1 MRLLVISWE
10 YPPNVVGGI
19 GKHVAELVQAFVDVA
34 ARSGSPIQ
42 LDLLTPHSGN
52 APETEHISDSVT
64 IYRVETPSIN
74 PLDLFNSVIDNNR
87 YLESKARE
95 LHSHAPYDLVHVHE
109 WLTASAGIELK
120 HKWRVPLIVTIH
132 ATERGRHH
140 SHVPNE
146 TSHRINQLEWQ
157 VCYEAWRIIVCSSY
171 MAGELGQ
178 YFDVPLDKVTL
189 IPNGVDISPF
199 RACSEERIQELRG
212 RYAPNGEKLLFFVG
226 RITPEKGVQVLLR
239 ALPPLRWNYPDLR
252 LLVAGRNSEQ
262 MQPLVDELQIG
273 EAVELLGFIDSETR
287 NCLYRAVD
295 AAVFP
300 SLYEPFGIVALE
312 AMAAGCNVI
321 ASDVGGLGEV
331 VDHRRTGLT
340 SVAGDPDSI
349 VWAVDQLFSDPVQAQ
364 AMRARGLQEVI
375 RSYDWHII
383 AASTLDTYR
392 AVLAQ
397 RQDLNW

>member
-19 GKHVAELVQAFVDVA
+19 GKHVAEFVQAFVNNA
-34 ARSGSPIQ
+34 AQDSAPLH
-42 LDLLTPHSGN
+42 LDLLTPLSGY
-52 APETEHISDSVT
+52 APETEHLSDNVT
-64 IYRVETPSIN
+64 IHRVETPSVN

-87 YLESKARE
+87 YLEAKARE
-95 LHSHAPYDLVHVHE
+95 LHNHAPYDLVHVHE
-109 WLTASAGIELK
+109 WLTASAGIVLK
-120 HKWRVPLIVTIH
+120 HDWKVPLIVTVH

-157 VCYEAWRIIVCSSY
+157 VCFEAWRIIVCSAY
-171 MAGELGQ
+171 MAGELGR

-189 IPNGVDISPF
+189 IPNGVDIAPF
-199 RACSEERIQELRG
+199 RACSEERVQELRA
-212 RYAPNGEKLLFFVG
+212 RYAPHGEKLLFFIG

-239 ALPPLRWNYPDLR
+239 ALPPLRWKYPDLR
-252 LLVAGRNSEQ
+252 LLVAGKNSEQ
-262 MQPLVDELQIG
+262 MQPLVDELHIG

-331 VDHRRTGLT
+331 VDHHRTGLT
-340 SVAGDPDSI
+340 SVADDPDSI

-364 AMRARGLQEVI
+364 AMRARGMREVI
-375 RSYDWHII
+375 RSYDWRII
-383 AASTLDTYR
+383 ATSTLDTYK

-397 RQDLNW
+397 RQDLSW

>member
-19 GKHVAELVQAFVDVA
+19 GKHVAEFVQAFVDIA
-34 ARSGSPIQ
+34 AQDNAPLH
-42 LDLLTPHSGN
+42 LDLLTPLSGF
-52 APETEHISDSVT
+52 APETEHLSDTVT
-64 IYRVETPSIN
+64 IHRVETPSVN

-87 YLESKARE
+87 YLEAKARE
-95 LHSHAPYDLVHVHE
+95 LHNHAPYDLVHVHE

-120 HKWRVPLIVTIH
+120 HDWKVPLIVTVH

-157 VCYEAWRIIVCSSY
+157 VCYEAWRIIVCSAY
-171 MAGELGQ
+171 MAGELGR
-178 YFDVPLDKVTL
+178 YFDVPLDKVAL
-189 IPNGVDISPF
+189 IPNGVDIAPF
-199 RACSEERIQELRG
+199 WACSEEQVQELRA
-212 RYAPNGEKLLFFVG
+212 RYAPHGEKLLFFIG

-239 ALPPLRWNYPDLR
+239 ALPPLRWKYPDLR
-252 LLVAGRNSEQ
+252 LLVAGKNSEQ
-262 MQPLVDELQIG
+262 MQSLVDELHIG

-331 VDHRRTGLT
+331 VDHHRTGLT
-340 SVAGDPDSI
+340 SVADDPDSI
-349 VWAVDQLFSDPVQAQ
+349 VWAVDQIFSDPVQAQ
-364 AMRARGLQEVI
+364 AMRARGMQEVI
-375 RSYDWHII
+375 RSYDWRII
-383 AASTLDTYR
+383 ATSTLDTYK

-397 RQDLNW
+397 RQDLSW

>member
-19 GKHVAELVQAFVDVA
+19 GKHVAEFVQSFVDIA
-34 ARSGSPIQ
+34 AQDNAPLH
-42 LDLLTPHSGN
+42 LDLLTPLSGF
-52 APETEHISDSVT
+52 APETEHLSDNVT
-64 IYRVETPSIN
+64 IHRVETPSVN

-87 YLESKARE
+87 YLEAKARE
-95 LHSHAPYDLVHVHE
+95 LHDHAPYDLVHVHE

-120 HKWRVPLIVTIH
+120 HDWKVPLIVTVH

-157 VCYEAWRIIVCSSY
+157 VCYEAWRIIVCSAY
-171 MAGELGQ
+171 MAGELGR

-189 IPNGVDISPF
+189 IPNGVDIAPF
-199 RACSEERIQELRG
+199 RACSEERVEELRA
-212 RYAPNGEKLLFFVG
+212 RYAPNGEKLLFFIG

-239 ALPPLRWNYPDLR
+239 ALPPLRWKYPDLR
-252 LLVAGRNSEQ
+252 LLVAGKNSEQ
-262 MQPLVDELQIG
+262 MQPLVDELHIG

-331 VDHRRTGLT
+331 VDHHRTGLT
-340 SVAGDPDSI
+340 SVADDPGSI

-364 AMRARGLQEVI
+364 AMRARAMQEVI
-375 RSYDWHII
+375 RSYDWRII
-383 AASTLDTYR
+383 AASTLDTYK

-397 RQDLNW
+397 RQDLSW

>member
-1 MRLLVISWE
+1 MRLLTISWE

-19 GKHVAELVQAFVDVA
+19 GKHVAEFVQAFAGLVA
-34 ARSGSPIQ
+34 ESSVPLR
-42 LDLLTPHSGN
+42 LDLLTPQSGN
-52 APETEHISDSVT
+52 AAEIEKLSQAVT
-64 IYRVETPSIN
+64 VYRVETPSVD

-87 YLESKARE
+87 YLEAKARE

-120 HKWRVPLIVTIH
+120 HDWKVPLLATIH

-140 SHVPNE
+140 SHLPNE
-146 TSHRINQLEWQ
+146 TSHQINQLEWQ

-171 MAGELGQ
+171 MAGELGR
-178 YFDVPLDKVTL
+178 FFGVPLDKVIL
-189 IPNGVDISPF
+189 IPNGVDITPF
-199 RACSEERIQELRG
+199 QGCPAERVRDLRAQ
-212 RYAPNGEKLLFFVG
+212 YAPNGEKLLFFIG
-226 RITPEKGVQVLLR
+226 RITPEKGVQVLLH
-239 ALPPLRWNYPDLR
+239 ALPSLRRRYPNVR
-252 LLVAGRNSEQ
+252 LLVAGKNSEQ
-262 MQPLVDELQIG
+262 MQPLVDELGIG

-295 AAVFP
+295 AAIFP

-340 SVAGDPDSI
+340 LVANDPQSI
-349 VWAVDQLFSDPVQAQ
+349 VWAVDQLFSDPVQAR
-364 AMRARGLQEVI
+364 AMRVRGLQEVM
-375 RSYDWHII
+375 RSYDWRAI
-383 AASTLDTYR
+383 AASTLETYR
-392 AVLAQ
+392 AVVAQ
-397 RQDLNW
+397 RQDINW